1 MHRNK
6 NGGFC
11 RLFYWLTS
19 ALCYMLGAMK
29 FSSIQLHARALRRP
43 YWLLLALALFL
54 GGQIASAG
62 HWHDNAKTVDSE
74 CALCV
79 LSSAT
84 SGAITA
90 NAWQATVVSAFIF
103 FAIYFVVPF
112 TRETLRVYNSRAPPH
127 RF

>member
-1 MHRNK
+1 
-6 NGGFC
+6 
-11 RLFYWLTS
+11 
-19 ALCYMLGAMK
+19 MLGPMN
-29 FSSIQLHARALRRP
+29 FSSTQLQTRALRRP
-43 YWLLLALALFL
+43 YWLLLALVLFL

-90 NAWQATVVSAFIF
+90 NAWQAAVVSVFIF
-103 FAIYFVVPF
+103 FAIYFVVPPA
-112 TRETLRVYNSRAPPH
+112 RETLRFYNSRAPPN